1 MEHDLEVWICLVI
14 LSVGFCDVD
23 DLIAFLVVDFLEY
36 VCPDLNSAFGIV
48 SESGDGDV
56 EVVVELR
63 LVEDVA
69 WEWV

>member
-1 MEHDLEVWICLVI
+1 MEVWICLVI

-23 DLIAFLVVDFLEY
+23 GLIAFPVVDFLRWTLD

-48 SESGDGDV
+48 SESGDEDV
-56 EVVVELR
+56 EVVVELE
-63 LVEDVA
+63 LVEDVD